1 MEGGKKMKLK
11 MIIKSIFVTV
21 LSLILVALA
30 VIAFMKIDK
39 TDDLYSLTGKKDY
52 RILDNIDS
60 CEEKFMDC
68 FYKKRQTYYCFKCS
82 KSTEILLE
90 WSDSSQTRMIDDL
103 EKGNVTIES
112 LIANGL
118 KVIKS
123 ND

>member
-1 MEGGKKMKLK
+1 MKLK

-52 RILDNIDS
+52 RIIYNIDS

-68 FYKKRQTYYCFKCS
+68 FYKEGETYYCFECR
-82 KSTEILLE
+82 KSTEVLLE
-90 WSDSSQTRMIDDL
+90 WSDGSQTRMIDDL
-103 EKGNVTIES
+103 ENGKVTIES

-118 KVIKS
+118 KVVKS